1 MKKIILCDLNATL
14 SRNFNA
20 MFSASGRLGMA
31 QAILDVE
38 QYRPELVEWLSEAGR
53 HGWETHLFT
62 VRGAQWAKAMLDSI
76 RSKTAWQPD
85 HWWFNDTQ
93 ISGKHAARVKEALFD
108 RVLVEFEPAGRFG
121 LESNTAVHTMYRRR
135 KVAFQRGTDPLPSIA
150 ELELLGR
157 WPPPAA

>member
-1 MKKIILCDLNATL
+1 MKIILCDLNATL
-14 SRNFNA
+14 SRNWDAVFG
-20 MFSASGRLGMA
+20 SARRLGMA
-31 QAILDVE
+31 RTILEVE

-62 VRGAQWAKAMLDSI
+62 VRDARWAEATLDSI
-76 RSKTAWQPD
+76 GSKTGWQPD
-85 HWWFNDTQ
+85 KAWFNDTQ
-93 ISGKHAARVKEALFD
+93 MSNKDAARVKEALFD
-108 RVLVEFEPAGRFG
+108 RVLAECEPAGLFG

-157 WPPPAA
+157 WPPPSV